1 MMEPVSTGSGGA
13 GAPTPDAPDTPSPAN
28 PPPEDPS
35 GGAAQTEASTF
46 PTVDPSAG
54 ARWVRADLVGT
65 AVFVLVVAVGIPLRE
80 ERPMQ
85 IVVGAVSMLL
95 FAIGAAT
102 GLWAY
107 IAALE
112 RSRVHE
118 IGVANLYLLTGP
130 TAPKPI
136 RLRMTLA
143 LAAQVAVALTGA
155 IIGASG
161 LSGDEVNAL
170 AFGIL
175 VPMYGIGLNGMWAV
189 RQGAFGPRLDRSVQP
204 SHRSI
209 D

>member
-1 MMEPVSTGSGGA
+1 MMDGVSTGSTGA
-13 GAPTPDAPDTPSPAN
+13 GTPASEPSASG
-28 PPPEDPS
+28 PS
-35 GGAAQTEASTF
+35 ASEPSASESSASERSVV

-54 ARWVRADLVGT
+54 ARWVRADVIGT
-65 AVFVLVVAVGIPLRE
+65 AVFAAVIALGVPLRE
-80 ERPMQ
+80 ERAMQ
-85 IVVGAVSMLL
+85 IVVGAVSMML
-95 FAIGAAT
+95 FAAGAAT

-107 IAALE
+107 ISALE

-130 TAPKPI
+130 TAPK
-136 RLRMTLA
+136 RTKRTMTLSLVAQTAIA
-143 LAAQVAVALTGA
+143 LAGA
-155 IIGASG
+155 IVGATG

-175 VPMYGIGLNGMWAV
+175 VPMFGIGINGMWAV
-189 RQGAFGPRLDRSVQP
+189 RHGAFGPRLDRSVQP

>member
-1 MMEPVSTGSGGA
+1 MMGAVSTGSTGA
-13 GAPTPDAPDTPSPAN
+13 GAPAPDTLAAPA
-28 PPPEDPS
+28 
-35 GGAAQTEASTF
+35 
-46 PTVDPSAG
+46 VDPSAG
-54 ARWVRADLVGT
+54 ARWVRADVVGT
-65 AVFVLVVAVGIPLRE
+65 AVFTVVIAVGIPLRD
-80 ERPMQ
+80 ERSMQ
-85 IVVGAVSMLL
+85 IAVGAVSMLL

-107 IAALE
+107 VAALE
-112 RSRVHE
+112 RSRVDE

-130 TAPKPI
+130 TAPK
-136 RLRMTLA
+136 RTKLAMTLA
-143 LAAQVAVALTGA
+143 LVGQVAIALTGA

-189 RQGAFGPRLDRSVQP
+189 RHGAFGPRIDRPVQP